1 MEENTIEHSLAW
13 ELTNAL
19 KKQLKQQYIIIIV
32 LILLLFATNIG
43 WLIYEGQYETITDEC
58 IEQYQEGVENS
69 SQSGVIN

>member
-13 ELTNAL
+13 ELTEAL
-19 KKQLKQQYIIIIV
+19 KKQLKQQNILIIILV
-32 LILLLFATNIG
+32 VLLFATNIG
-43 WLIYEGQYETITDEC
+43 WLIYEGQYETVTDEC